1 MPEPTYKK
9 PKEKIGTDE
18 IFDLVFKA
26 PSVKYGLQ
34 EFTNDI
40 LNKINAF
47 EKEPGKIYIHCLKR
61 DKDILV
67 YDKDKKRTAPEEV
80 IRQLWLIKLTQE
92 YK

>member
-47 EKEPGKIYIHCLKR
+47 VVPQVDTRAKR
-61 DKDILV
+61 RADITR
-67 YDKDKKRTAPEEV
+67 K
-80 IRQLWLIKLTQE
+80 
-92 YK
+92 